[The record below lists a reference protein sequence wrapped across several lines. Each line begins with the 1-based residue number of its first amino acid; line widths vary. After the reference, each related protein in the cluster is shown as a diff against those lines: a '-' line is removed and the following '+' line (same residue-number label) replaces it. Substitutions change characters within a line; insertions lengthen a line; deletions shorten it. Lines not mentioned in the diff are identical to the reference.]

1 MQNKLKVNPIRD
13 YELYEFG
20 HAIQS
25 LDKFVFPKDYTY
37 YELEALNFATL
48 EFNRFKDDCYIE
60 PLNGEGLLYVYRN
73 GDIKVYLVDKPI
85 CINSGVV
92 FLFIASHGELQF
104 SLVAK
109 GVSDIVTV
117 DIPVELPALRKG
129 MEVEMVH
136 QVSYVEC
143 TKKKHINTMQHTLY
157 EIIYVDKGGLIFE
170 HGNSVHHI
178 SSGRIFIVDKNI
190 RYDLCSDNENTSFIS
205 IVFNTK
211 NKLYPPL
218 LNRVLTGN
226 VKIIQHLRSIIRENE
241 RVNNFYLDAILS
253 ELNLLLIELV
263 RTIENDTGNKEG
275 FADNFSSTVRRADIV
290 QKVIEYIDENITS
303 GDITV
308 DEIGKKFYL
317 TASYLSRIFK
327 HETGKTIS
335 QYKRDKRLEISK
347 KMLLEDNLTVSE
359 VAEKMNYCSVH
370 YFSSEFK
377 KKYGFPPSEYA
388 NKIK

>member
-1 MQNKLKVNPIRD
+1 MKNKLKVNPIRD

-37 YELEALNFATL
+37 YELEALNFVTL

-73 GDIKVYLVDKPI
+73 NEIRVYLVDKPV
-85 CINSGVV
+85 CIKGGVV
-92 FLFIASHGELQF
+92 FLFIANRGDLHF

-109 GVSDIVTV
+109 GVADTITV
-117 DIPVELPALRKG
+117 DIPVELPPFRKG
-129 MEVEMVH
+129 MEVEVVH

-143 TKKKHINTMQHTLY
+143 SKKKYINTMQHTLY
-157 EIIYVDKGGLIFE
+157 ELIYVDKGGLILRFN
-170 HGNSVHHI
+170 NSVHHI
-178 SSGRIFIVDKNI
+178 SSGQIFIVDKNI
-190 RYDLCSDNENTSFIS
+190 RYLLNSDNEKTSFVS
-205 IVFNTK
+205 IVFNAK
-211 NKLYPPL
+211 NMLYIPL
-218 LNRVLTGN
+218 LNRVITGN
-226 VKIIQHLRSIIRENE
+226 VKVFQYLRNIIKENE
-241 RVNNFYLDAILS
+241 EANQFYMDVVLS

-263 RTIENDTGNKEG
+263 RMMESDSNNKNV
-275 FADNFSSTVRRADIV
+275 FSDNFTSTVRKAEIV
-290 QKVIEYIDENITS
+290 QKVIEYIDENIMS

-308 DEIGKKFYL
+308 EEIGKRFFL

-327 HETGKTIS
+327 QEIGKTIS